1 MSRYLLEDLDD
12 PALRE
17 AYDTSPAA
25 HGYDLPMPDNP
36 ELLPLGKGILAYTVR
51 VRGVNRVAQF
61 AVVFRGEASDES
73 RGLALGRLQWFVLS
87 FIGPC
92 ELRDMS
98 TDSSV
103 EASLPIDTLFLTSEL
118 EGESFWCGPSPVDQ
132 TLVRRALGLPGVLSW
147 GWERD
152 DQIGV
157 NEMKTSKGD
166 A

>member
-1 MSRYLLEDLDD
+1 MSRYLPEHLE
-12 PALRE
+12 PV
-17 AYDTSPAA
+17 P
-25 HGYDLPMPDNP
+25 GYVRDMVEEP
-36 ELLPLGKGILAYTVR
+36 ELLPLGNGILAYTVQ
-51 VRGVNRVAQF
+51 VRGQDRLAQF
-61 AVVFRGEASDES
+61 AMVFRGEASDET
-73 RGLALGRLQWFVLS
+73 RRLALGRLQWFVFS